1 MEGKRAL
8 EVKTT
13 YKEEFGEKEKKFKDR
28 FWEDYSRRRCS
39 FLQFY
44 MKDLRVIAKKG
55 KIHVDILKSI
65 HSRTHGGH
73 LGIDKTLVTRWIF
86 WLKQARSNIMKWG
99 GGWLI
104 NKKFDKQNKREKYKD
119 LFRKSITYNFTV
131 HFLFHIFNIVLKKG
145 KGGGALKLRCA
156 KTWGKGA
163 AIWRKYE

>member
-73 LGIDKTLVTRWIF
+73 LGIDKTLVTRWKF
-86 WLKQARSNIMKWG
+86 WLKQALSNIMKWRG
-99 GGWLI
+99 DRMI
-104 NKKFDKQNKREKYKD
+104 NKKFDKQK
-119 LFRKSITYNFTV
+119 
-131 HFLFHIFNIVLKKG
+131 KKG
-145 KGGGALKLRCA
+145 KVQRLVPKIYNLQFHCSFPLSHF
-156 KTWGKGA
+156 
-163 AIWRKYE
+163 

>member
-1 MEGKRAL
+1 MTKIELIWTKHLHTRFTNKKNKWLLQLPKYVLLHSEKMEGKRAL

-99 GGWLI
+99 GGADWSI
-104 NKKFDKQNKREKYKD
+104 
-119 LFRKSITYNFTV
+119 KSLTSKI
-131 HFLFHIFNIVLKKG
+131 KG
-145 KGGGALKLRCA
+145 KST
-156 KTWGKGA
+156 KTCS
-163 AIWRKYE
+163 ENL